1 MILRWWMLTAA
12 CLIAG
17 CASLRQSGAPERA
30 PPPSQAAADKAYQP
44 EPVDPEKLGQLRTDV
59 IRGLLDKGQY
69 YAALAHVEEQKRGGE
84 NPELIYLEAEA
95 RRHLGQRAQ
104 AEALYRK
111 LLGSPLEGQAYH
123 GLGLLAAP
131 TDTEAAIRNL
141 RSASQRLPT
150 DVEIRNDLGYAL
162 MEAGRYSEALPELS
176 TAAELAPTQIKSRN
190 NLIIW
195 MLLTG
200 NQSGLAQLMQQSGTS
215 PETMKQLR
223 EQAQSIRAQQA
234 ARSARAPA

>member
-1 MILRWWMLTAA
+1 MSVRWLLLPV

-17 CASLRQSGAPERA
+17 CASLRQPGQPERA
-30 PPPSQAAADKAYQP
+30 PPPTQAAADKAYPP

-59 IRGLLDKGQY
+59 IRGLIDKGQY

-84 NPELIYLEAEA
+84 NSELIYLEAEA
-95 RRHLGQRAQ
+95 RRHLGQRPQ
-104 AEALYRK
+104 SEGLYRK
-111 LLGSPLEGQAYH
+111 LIGSSLEGQAYH

-162 MEAGRYSEALPELS
+162 MEAGRYAEALPELS

-190 NLIIW
+190 NLIIL

-200 NQSGLAQLMQQSGTS
+200 NQSGLAQLAQQSGTS

-223 EQAQSIRAQQA
+223 DQAQSIRAQQA
-234 ARSARAPA
+234 ARNARAPA